1 MAKGFVNLNRFKHGR
16 AIKRTANKKPIYRAA
31 RESEEEGLNFVAKID
46 ELTFGS
52 IIVEGKKY
60 CRDVL
65 IFADGTIKKRK
76 GGFLMFG
83 SHKIKNQE
91 LEELSQSQPE
101 TIIVGTGTNGAAHI
115 TPEAESWAKGKNL
128 SLLVQPSY
136 DAIARLNELAEQ
148 RKKVADLIHI
158 TC

>member
-1 MAKGFVNLNRFKHGR
+1 
-16 AIKRTANKKPIYRAA
+16 
-31 RESEEEGLNFVAKID
+31 VAKID

-60 CRDVL
+60 RRDVL

-83 SHKIKNQE
+83 SHKIKKQE

-115 TPEAESWAKGKNL
+115 APEAESWAKGKNP

-136 DAIARLNELAEQ
+136 DAVARLNELAEQ
-148 RKKVADLIHI
+148 RKKVAALIHI